1 MDSICKKEQE
11 MRLKA
16 FIATSRQQGAEPVNK
31 TWKRGLT
38 SCDNLWIQ
46 LDPGCG
52 ANSHSQWLK

>member
-11 MRLKA
+11 PRLKV
-16 FIATSRQQGAEPVNK
+16 FIGASRKQGEPVNK

-46 LDPGCG
+46 LDPDCG